1 MAREVYRF
9 SVTVPHGTLQSA
21 PQVTQLPMP
30 VREVRSVEVTVP
42 PGPHGLVGFQFTS
55 GSGLVL
61 PVNAGQFIVM
71 DGRTRRW
78 DLNDYMTS
86 GAWALT
92 AYNTG
97 TNDHTLEIAFECDL
111 AAAPAQSVGFQPL
124 PAESL
129 AG

>member
-9 SVTVPHGTLQSA
+9 SVRVPAGTLQSA
-21 PQVTQLPMP
+21 PQVTQLSIP

-55 GSGLVL
+55 GSGQVL

-97 TNDHTLEIAFECDL
+97 VNDHTLEIAFECDL
-111 AAAPAQSVGFQPL
+111 VPAPAQLMGFQPIPNDAL
-124 PAESL
+124 SA
-129 AG
+129 